1 MLPDGGVPIAGV
13 DIYHGP
19 TRIGT
24 TAWDPLVYLL
34 PHSRLIGLNVGDTI
48 DAIAPNIGTGSAV
61 IGEDNIVV
69 VTLNRTTGPTLL
81 CMGPPN
87 GVAMANGTLPI
98 AILATDPS
106 GVVDGTMRLKYWLD
120 DDIGSASE
128 IIPAR
133 VPYSPWD
140 TLNIAHALS
149 GVSVASYFGAVQIP
163 VNWNGHTV
171 AVQAYGNNTASLQGQ
186 SVISRFAVSG
196 AANLF
201 NNAKYVRVPTDPTP
215 TQITGPA
222 IGGETCLVIQ
232 NTSDKAADIYLTIIG
247 PNGYTI
253 TPYDVQMFDP
263 DGTPLTQVTSFT
275 VQKGGDIG
283 AKVASLGYNAFR
295 SGTTAGA
302 GAAVGAAIVNVIPGA
317 GQVGYGAAVG
327 GAVAGAVT
335 VSALTDTISPLI
347 WPTSANNWPVGVASI
362 CLPNVPANAVRS
374 LRLTNPALGSSWFSD
389 FVVLHSVGG
398 GLIRRGAFDYKY
410 LGGNAGIILPE
421 QNLPSSFGQPG
432 SSFTVEYNPV
442 VNTDQPLAI
451 YIEGPAKAGSSTLG
465 YAVEVRD
472 VTGGDL
478 LVGEETAFALDKSE
492 SGYLHKDWL
501 PGMVGKALS
510 TAEKEAIVDAFK
522 IGYAEVLNKAV
533 REAGAQHVWKVY
545 PSDID
550 VSLQGDLAVVT
561 CTKFFTELAIEGD
574 AVKASVRAGIAGGG
588 TLMKKIVT
596 DQLFEHYPDLYHSWG
611 AKSLLAN
618 ALGSFIGMGFEF
630 AWRAGEEYLWNSA
643 VGADAVNTRH
653 AFYFW
658 PSATGPRTF
667 RIKLHYVDGSPADA
681 YQQDPRQYVITLSQ
695 RPPDVAEW
703 PPAFADAYNGRLV
716 LSAQAGQTTTVS
728 VDVDSNP
735 AATLWFAGAPSG
747 LSVNSTTREITW
759 SPPGGSSPDMHA
771 CTLWAKNGIG
781 MEMPLNLEVVVTASA
796 DTTAPTIAIASPT
809 AEPSYVTT
817 ADFIDLGGTAGDNVG
832 VNAVRWA
839 VSYGETG
846 TAAGTTSWTATG
858 IPLRPGLNTVLVE
871 AEDAAGNKQSDAI
884 EITRAVS
891 VLTTLVQPPGAGTVD
906 ANPNQ
911 PYYSASDTVQITAQ
925 PQTGWRFV
933 NWAGDASGT
942 DSSTLLE
949 MDRDRQATACFEP
962 DYVNGIPWTWLVLH
976 GLPTDGSA
984 TFLDTDGDGQLN
996 LNECFAG
1003 TDPRSAISCFRI
1015 EAVDSPSLTGG
1026 VFRVDWSSVAGKRY
1040 RVLWSTNLGV
1050 PGFSNLATNLPATPP
1065 VNSFEDTNAV
1075 HGVRFYRID
1084 LEP

>member
-1 MLPDGGVPIAGV
+1 M

-19 TRIGT
+19 NRVCT

-34 PHSRLIGLNVGDTI
+34 PHARLSGLDVGDTI
-48 DAIAPNIGTGSAV
+48 EAIAPNVGTGSAV
-61 IGEDNIVV
+61 IGEESVVV
-69 VTLNRTTGPTLL
+69 VTLTRTTGPTLL

-87 GVAMANGTLPI
+87 GVATANGMLPLTVF
-98 AILATDPS
+98 AADPS
-106 GVVDGTMRLKYWLD
+106 GLLDGTMRLKYWLD
-120 DDIGSASE
+120 DDIGNASE

-140 TLNIAHALS
+140 TLNIAHTLS
-149 GVSVASYFGAVQIP
+149 GVSVASYFGALQIP
-163 VNWNGHTV
+163 ANWDGHTV
-171 AVQAYGNNTASLQGQ
+171 AVQTFGNNTANLQGQ
-186 SVISRFAVSG
+186 SVVSRFAVSG
-196 AANLF
+196 AANPF
-201 NNAKYVRVPTDPTP
+201 NNATYVRVPTDPNP
-215 TQITGPA
+215 TKITGPA

-253 TPYDVQMFDP
+253 TPHDVQMFDP
-263 DGTPLTQVTSFT
+263 DGTPLNQVTSFT

-327 GAVAGAVT
+327 GAVAGGVT
-335 VSALTDTISPLI
+335 VSVLTDTITPLI

-374 LRLTNPALGSSWFSD
+374 LRLNNPALGSSWFSD

-421 QNLPSSFGQPG
+421 QNLPSGFGQPG

-451 YIEGPAKAGSSTLG
+451 YVEGPAKAGSSTLG

-472 VTGGDL
+472 VTGGDV
-478 LVGEETAFALDKSE
+478 LVGEETTFALDKSE
-492 SGYLHKDWL
+492 AGYLHKDWL
-501 PGMVGKALS
+501 PGMVGKVLS

-522 IGYAEVLNKAV
+522 IGYAEVLNEAV

-545 PSDID
+545 PTDID
-550 VSLQGDLAVVT
+550 VSLQGDLVVVT
-561 CTKFFTELAIEGD
+561 CTKFCTELALEGD

-588 TLMKKIVT
+588 TLMKKVVT

-658 PSATGPRTF
+658 PSGTGPRTF
-667 RIKLHYVDGSPADA
+667 RIKLHYVAGSPADA

-703 PPAFADAYNGRLV
+703 PPAFTESYNGRLV
-716 LSAQAGQTTTVS
+716 LSAQAGQTATVA
-728 VDVDSNP
+728 VAVDSSP
-735 AATLWFAGAPSG
+735 AATLWFSDAPSG
-747 LSVNSTTREITW
+747 LSVNSTTKEISW
-759 SPPGGSSPDMHA
+759 SPAVGAPAEAHE

-781 MEMPLNLEVVVTASA
+781 MEMPLNVEAVVTPSS
-796 DTTAPTIAIASPT
+796 DTIAPTIAIATPT
-809 AEPSYVTT
+809 DEPSYVTT
-817 ADFIDLGGTAGDNVG
+817 ASAVDIGGTASDNTG
-832 VNAVRWA
+832 ISAVRWST
-839 VSYGETG
+839 SYGDSG
-846 TAAGTTSWTATG
+846 TAAGTTAWTAMG
-858 IPLRPGLNTVLVE
+858 VPLRPGLNTILVE
-871 AEDAAGNKQSDAI
+871 AEDAAGNKQNDALQV
-884 EITRAVS
+884 TRAVS
-891 VLTTLVQPPGAGTVD
+891 ELTTLVQPQGAGTAT

-911 PYYSASDTVQITAQ
+911 PYYSASDTVLVTAQ
-925 PQTGWRFV
+925 PATGWRFV
-933 NWAGDASGT
+933 NWSGDLSGT
-942 DSSTLLE
+942 DASTSIL
-949 MDRDRQATACFEP
+949 MDSDHQVTAHFAP
-962 DYVNGIPWTWLVLH
+962 DYVNGIPWEWLVLH
-976 GLPTDGSA
+976 DLPTDGSA
-984 TFLDTDGDGQLN
+984 TFIDTDGDGQIN
-996 LNECFAG
+996 RDECFAG
-1003 TDPRSAISCFRI
+1003 TDPRSAYSCFRI
-1015 EAVDSPSLTGG
+1015 EAVESPSQTGG
-1026 VFRVDWSSVAGKRY
+1026 VFRVNWSSVGGKRY
-1040 RVLWSTNLGV
+1040 RVLWSTNLNQ
-1050 PGFSNLATNLPATPP
+1050 PGFSNLATNVPATPP
-1065 VNSFEDTNAV
+1065 VNSFSDTNAV
-1075 HGVRFYRID
+1075 DGVRFYRID